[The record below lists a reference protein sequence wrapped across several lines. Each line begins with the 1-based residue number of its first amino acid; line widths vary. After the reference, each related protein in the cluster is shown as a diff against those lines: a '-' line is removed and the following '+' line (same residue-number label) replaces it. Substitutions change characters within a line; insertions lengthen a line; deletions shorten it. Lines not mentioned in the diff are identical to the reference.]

1 MYFFL
6 SHDKRY
12 ILKTLKTAE
21 LPFFIK
27 MLKDY
32 YMHVRAWPHTLLPRF
47 FGVYK
52 VRGEEK
58 KERREGEK
66 RRREEKERTGGGELG
81 EMNVRERERERGR
94 KLKNPPCYDTC
105 TDLPLF
111 PPLSSLSLLSPPPF
125 PLPPLPPPPPAD
137 QAAWPG
143 TCPSSC
149 HEQPI

>member
-58 KERREGEK
+58 KRRREEGEK
-66 RRREEKERTGGGELG
+66 RRREEKERREGENRGGGTGGNECEGEG
-81 EMNVRERERERGR
+81 ERAGEEVEE
-94 KLKNPPCYDTC
+94 PA
-105 TDLPLF
+105 
-111 PPLSSLSLLSPPPF
+111 LL
-125 PLPPLPPPPPAD
+125 
-137 QAAWPG
+137 
-143 TCPSSC
+143 
-149 HEQPI
+149 